1 MKIKICGLFRNQDIE
16 YANIAKPDYIGF
28 VFAENRRRKIIPEKA
43 LIFRNMLDRNIKAVG
58 VFLNQDKSF
67 ISDIVKNNII
77 DIIQLHGDEDNRYIS
92 ELRKLTGNTQIIK
105 AVSVKSAED
114 IIRAGEYISDF
125 VLLDNGKG
133 GTGKSFDWNLIDKNI
148 REKVFLAGGINT
160 ENIQEA
166 VKLNPYC
173 IDVSSGAETN
183 GFKDKDKIIRLVNA
197 VRNNGG
203 IL

>member
-28 VFAENRRRKIIPEKA
+28 VFAESRRKVTPGKA
-43 LIFRNMLDRNIKAVG
+43 SELKKNLDKNIKSVG
-58 VFLNQDKSF
+58 VFVNQDKNF
-67 ISDIVKNNII
+67 IAQLVENKII
-77 DIIQLHGDEDNRYIS
+77 DVIQLHGNEDNKYIS
-92 ELRKLTGNTQIIK
+92 DLRELAGNIPVIK
-105 AVSVKSAED
+105 AVTIDNKNK
-114 IIRAGEYISDF
+114 YISDF
-125 VLLDNGKG
+125 ILLDNGKG
-133 GTGKSFDWNLIDKNI
+133 GTGKRFDWSLIDKNI
-148 REKVFLAGGINT
+148 REKIFLAGGINT

-166 VKLNPYC
+166 LKLNPYC